1 MSKPKRGTSSRAP
14 PFKQIGADMT
24 AKIIDGKRFAED
36 LRGRI
41 AGHVARLRD
50 EHGITPGL
58 AVVIV
63 GEDPASQVYVSSKAK
78 QTAEVGMNSYKHEL
92 PTDVPEAELLDLIH
106 QLNAD
111 PAVHGILVQMPVPKH
126 IDANKVI
133 EAIDPAKDVDCF
145 TPANVGK
152 VQIGLPGPVSCT
164 PLGCLMLLRDELGSL
179 EGKNAV
185 IIGRSNLVGK
195 PMMQLLLRDNCTV
208 TVAHSRTKD
217 LADVVRQADI
227 VVAAVGRPQMI
238 KGDWIKPGA
247 VVIDVGINRIPAPE
261 KGEGK
266 TRLVG
271 DVDTAAASEVAAAIT
286 PVPGGVGPMTI
297 ACLLA
302 NTITTA
308 SLMNGLT
315 PPGDLTA

>member
-1 MSKPKRGTSSRAP
+1 
-14 PFKQIGADMT
+14 MT
-24 AKIIDGKRFAED
+24 ATIIDGRSFAEG
-36 LRGRI
+36 LRSRI
-41 AGHVARLRD
+41 AGHVARLKT
-50 EHGITPGL
+50 EHGVTPGL

-63 GEDPASQVYVSSKAK
+63 GHDPASQVYVSSKAK
-78 QTAEVGMNSYKHEL
+78 QTVEVGMASFKHEL
-92 PTDVPEAELLDLIH
+92 PEDVSEADLLALIAD
-106 QLNAD
+106 LNAD
-111 PAVHGILVQMPVPKH
+111 PAVHGILVQMPVPRH
-126 IDANKVI
+126 IDPNKVI
-133 EAIDPAKDVDCF
+133 EAISPAKDVDCF

-164 PLGCLMLLRDELGSL
+164 PLGCLMLLRDQLGSL
-179 EGKNAV
+179 EGLHAV
-185 IIGRSNLVGK
+185 IVGRSNLVGK

-208 TVAHSRTKD
+208 TVAHSRTKN

-247 VVIDVGINRIPAPE
+247 TVIDVGINRVPAPE

-271 DVDTAAASEVAAAIT
+271 DVDYAGAAEVAGAIT

-308 SLMNGLT
+308 SLINGLV
-315 PPGDLTA
+315 PPSDLTA

>member
-1 MSKPKRGTSSRAP
+1 
-14 PFKQIGADMT
+14 MT
-24 AKIIDGKRFAED
+24 AKIIDGKQFAEN

-41 AGHVARLRD
+41 AEHVARLKA

-63 GEDPASQVYVSSKAK
+63 GEDPASQVYVANKAR
-78 QTAEVGMNSYKHEL
+78 QTAEVGMASFKHEL
-92 PTDVPEAELLDLIH
+92 PADTSEADLLTLVH
-106 QLNAD
+106 RLNAD
-111 PAVHGILVQMPVPKH
+111 PAVHGILVQMPLPKH
-126 IDANKVI
+126 IDANKII
-133 EAIDPAKDVDCF
+133 EAIYPAKDVDCF

-164 PLGCLMLLRDELGSL
+164 PLGCLMLLRAELGSL
-179 EGKNAV
+179 EGKHAV
-185 IIGRSNLVGK
+185 IVGRSNLVGK
-195 PMMQLLLRDNCTV
+195 PMAQLLLRDNCTV
-208 TVAHSRTKD
+208 TVAHSRTQN
-217 LADVVRQADI
+217 LPDVIRQADI

-247 VVIDVGINRIPAPE
+247 AVIDVGINRIAAPE

-271 DVDTAAASEVAAAIT
+271 DVDTAAASEVAGAIT

-302 NTITTA
+302 NTVTTA
-308 SLMNGLT
+308 SLINGLI
-315 PPGDLTA
+315 PPSDLTA

>member
-1 MSKPKRGTSSRAP
+1 
-14 PFKQIGADMT
+14 MT
-24 AKIIDGKRFAED
+24 AKIIDGKRFAEN

-41 AGHVARLRD
+41 SGHVARLKA

-92 PTDVPEAELLDLIH
+92 PSDTAEADLLALVH

-126 IDANKVI
+126 IDPNKVI

-217 LADVVRQADI
+217 LAAVVRQADI

-247 VVIDVGINRIPAPE
+247 VVIDVGINRVDAPE
-261 KGEGK
+261 RGEGK

-271 DVDTAAASEVAAAIT
+271 DVDTAPAAEFAAAIT

-308 SLMNGLT
+308 SLMNGLV
-315 PPGDLTA
+315 PPSDLTA

>member
-1 MSKPKRGTSSRAP
+1 
-14 PFKQIGADMT
+14 MT
-24 AKIIDGKRFAED
+24 AKIIDGKRFAEE

-41 AGHVARLRD
+41 AGHVERLKA

-63 GEDPASQVYVSSKAK
+63 GHDPASQVYVSSKAR
-78 QTAEVGMNSYKHEL
+78 QTAEVGMNSYKYEL
-92 PTDVPEAELLDLIH
+92 PEDVSELDLLELIRR
-106 QLNAD
+106 LND
-111 PAVHGILVQMPVPKH
+111 DKAVHGILVQMPVPRH
-126 IDANKVI
+126 IDPNKVI

-152 VQIGLPGPVSCT
+152 VQIGLAGPVSCT

-179 EGKNAV
+179 EGKHAV

-208 TVAHSRTKD
+208 TVAHSRTRD
-217 LADVVRQADI
+217 LAAVVRQADI

-247 VVIDVGINRIPAPE
+247 VVIDVGINRIDAPE
-261 KGEGK
+261 RGEGK

-308 SLMNGLT
+308 SLINGLT
-315 PPGDLTA
+315 PPSDLTA

>member
-1 MSKPKRGTSSRAP
+1 MS
-14 PFKQIGADMT
+14 
-24 AKIIDGKRFAED
+24 AKIIDGKSFAEG

-41 AGHVARLRD
+41 AGHVERLKAD
-50 EHGITPGL
+50 HGITPGL

-63 GEDPASQVYVSSKAK
+63 GHDPASQVYVSSKAK

-92 PTDVPEAELLDLIH
+92 PEDTAEADLLALVH

-126 IDANKVI
+126 IDPNKVI

-164 PLGCLMLLRDELGSL
+164 PLGCLMLLRDHFGNL

-217 LADVVRQADI
+217 LPAVVGAADI
-227 VVAAVGRPQMI
+227 VVAAVGRPEMI

-247 VVIDVGINRIPAPE
+247 VVIDVGINRVPAPE

-271 DVDTAAASEVAAAIT
+271 DVEFASASAVAGAIT

-302 NTITTA
+302 NTVTTA
-308 SLMNGLT
+308 SLINGLV
-315 PPGDLTA
+315 PPSDLTA

>member
-1 MSKPKRGTSSRAP
+1 
-14 PFKQIGADMT
+14 MT
-24 AKIIDGKRFAED
+24 AKIIDGKLFAEG

-41 AGHVARLRD
+41 AGHVARLKS
-50 EHGITPGL
+50 EHGIVPGL

-63 GEDPASQVYVSSKAK
+63 GEDPASQVYVTNKAR

-92 PTDVPEAELLDLIH
+92 PADTSEADLLALVH

-111 PAVHGILVQMPVPKH
+111 PAVHGILVQMPVPRH
-126 IDANKVI
+126 IDPNKVI

-179 EGKNAV
+179 EGRNAV

-217 LADVVRQADI
+217 LAEVVRRADI

-247 VVIDVGINRIPAPE
+247 VVIDVGINRVPAP
-261 KGEGK
+261 KRARARPGSSATSTMPPRPK
-266 TRLVG
+266 SPPPSRRCP
-271 DVDTAAASEVAAAIT
+271 AAS
-286 PVPGGVGPMTI
+286 GP
-297 ACLLA
+297 
-302 NTITTA
+302 
-308 SLMNGLT
+308 
-315 PPGDLTA
+315 